1 MHLQLTA
8 WEKREPAV
16 RNDNSEIT
24 WHSPWKGKPRK
35 LQGVLHGMYVF
46 KIISYVY
53 SNMIRYGDLAEEEV
67 AFALRRIDQISVD
80 LDQTKGVQESVGFT
94 SDGLALIKCILS

>member
-1 MHLQLTA
+1 
-8 WEKREPAV
+8 
-16 RNDNSEIT
+16 
-24 WHSPWKGKPRK
+24 
-35 LQGVLHGMYVF
+35 MYVF